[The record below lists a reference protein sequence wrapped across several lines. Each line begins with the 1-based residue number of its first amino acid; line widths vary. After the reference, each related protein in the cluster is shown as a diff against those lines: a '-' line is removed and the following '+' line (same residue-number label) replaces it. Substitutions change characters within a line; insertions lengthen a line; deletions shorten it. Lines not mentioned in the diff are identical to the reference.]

1 MRTKTVTV
9 REYDPQWVSDFEA
22 IAGELRCILAEHTL
36 AIHHV
41 GRTSVPGM
49 AAKPIIDLDVVIA
62 DYSVFPAVLEKLK
75 SIGYFHEGD
84 LGIPNREAFC
94 YDGKF
99 HLRKHHLYVCPAD
112 SPAGSFFSSPPHMVS
127 SRIRPNISTAVRI
140 NIGSGERRL
149 RRRLLFSKCPWAII
163 SAPFLQ
169 NMAYHSRNL

>member
-41 GRTSVPGM
+41 GSTSVPGM

-112 SPAGSFFSSPPHMVS
+112 SPELRRHLIFRDFLRSHPEAAAEYSQIK
-127 SRIRPNISTAVRI
+127 RDAAVRYPDDI
-140 NIGSGERRL
+140 DSYIRHKTPCIEKLYAECGLSQRTPAL
-149 RRRLLFSKCPWAII
+149 
-163 SAPFLQ
+163 
-169 NMAYHSRNL
+169 